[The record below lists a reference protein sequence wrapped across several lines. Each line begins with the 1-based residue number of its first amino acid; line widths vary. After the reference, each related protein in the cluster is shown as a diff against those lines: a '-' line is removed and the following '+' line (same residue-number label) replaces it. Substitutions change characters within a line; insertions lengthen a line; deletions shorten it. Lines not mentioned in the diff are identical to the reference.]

1 MDQRRPAS
9 YPDLAEPRTTRR
21 QAPAYTIDEA
31 IPSYRRHLRAGGRTD
46 ATVDRTYIPHLQKF
60 NRFLAERGLPRDV
73 GAIRR
78 EHIEAYLEYL
88 AREGIGRSGRVGLRP
103 ASLSLAYRSIRPFWK
118 WLLEEDEIERS
129 PMDRMRPPIVPV
141 EAPPVIREDQMVTL
155 LKTCDG
161 TGFEERRDMALLR
174 LLYDT
179 GMRRGECANLKVE
192 DIDWERDVV
201 TVFGKGRRVRAC
213 PFGKQS
219 AKALDR
225 YLRLRARHPH
235 GDEPWLWL
243 GLRGRLLDSGI
254 LQVVRRRSLEAGLGN
269 LHPHLFRHTFAHEML
284 SAGMQE
290 GDLLMLGGWRD
301 RSMLSRYGA
310 SAAEERARDAYKRL
324 SPGDR
329 LR

>member
-1 MDQRRPAS
+1 MTQRRPAS
-9 YPDLAEPRTTRR
+9 YPEVSEARPTRR
-21 QAPAYTIDEA
+21 QSPSLTIDDA

-60 NRFLAERGLPRDV
+60 NRFLADRGMPRDV
-73 GAIRR
+73 RAIRR

-88 AREGIGRSGRVGLRP
+88 ARDAVGRKNRVGLRP

-129 PMDRMRPPIVPV
+129 PMERMRPPIVPV
-141 EAPPVIREDQMVTL
+141 EAPPVIREDQMLAL
-155 LKTCDG
+155 LKTCEGSEFD
-161 TGFEERRDMALLR
+161 ERRDTALLR

-179 GMRRGECANLKVE
+179 GMRRGECANLRVE
-192 DIDWERDVV
+192 DVDWERDVV
-201 TVFGKGRRVRAC
+201 TVFGKARRVRAC
-213 PFGKQS
+213 PFGKQT

-225 YLRLRARHPH
+225 YLRLRARHANA
-235 GDEPWLWL
+235 DEPWLWL
-243 GLRGRLLDSGI
+243 GRRGRLLDNGI
-254 LQVVRRRSLEAGLGN
+254 LQLVRRRSREAGLAN
-269 LHPHLFRHTFAHEML
+269 VHPHLFRHTFAHEML

-301 RSMLSRYGA
+301 RAMLSRYGA

>member
-1 MDQRRPAS
+1 MAQRRAAS
-9 YPDLAEPRTTRR
+9 YPDLAEPRPTRR
-21 QAPAYTIDEA
+21 EAPTYTIDEA

-46 ATVDRTYIPHLQKF
+46 ATVDRTYIPHLLKF
-60 NRFLAERGLPRDV
+60 NRFLAERGMPRDV
-73 GAIRR
+73 RAIRR
-78 EHIEAYLEYL
+78 EHIEAYLEHL
-88 AREGIGRSGRVGLRP
+88 ATEAVGRKNAVGLRP
-103 ASLSLAYRSIRPFWK
+103 ASVSLAYRSIRPFWK

-129 PMDRMRPPIVPV
+129 PMERMRPPIVPV
-141 EAPPVIREDQMVTL
+141 EPPPVIREDQMIAL
-155 LKTCDG
+155 LKTCAG
-161 TGFEERRDMALLR
+161 TEFEERRDTALLR

-179 GMRRGECANLKVE
+179 GMRRGELANLKLE
-192 DIDWERDVV
+192 DIDWDRDVV

-213 PFGKQS
+213 PFGKQT

-235 GDEPWLWL
+235 ADEPWLWL

-254 LQVVRRRSLEAGLGN
+254 LQVVRRRSREAGLGK

-301 RSMLSRYGA
+301 RAMLSRYGA